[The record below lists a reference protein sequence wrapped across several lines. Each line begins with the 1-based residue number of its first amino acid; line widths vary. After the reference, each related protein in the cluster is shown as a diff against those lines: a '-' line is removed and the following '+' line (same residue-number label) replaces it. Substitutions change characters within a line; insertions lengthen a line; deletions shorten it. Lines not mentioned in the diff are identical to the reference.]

1 MDRRVVSAVL
11 GVAACVALAACSGQT
26 GPATNVTD
34 TSASL
39 HASGR
44 TDASPGHYE
53 FQYAKSAA
61 ALGTTAGVQTPTR
74 GPFPAHVPASGTIDF
89 AEAVT
94 GLSPATR
101 YYYRVCGGDASIHPD
116 VCMSTRTFTTEP
128 SGGSPY
134 ATAEPGASWFLVPS
148 GVTQVS
154 LVAKGAQGGEG
165 VAFSQDNPA
174 GAVVPGGHGAVARA
188 QIAVGEGDRLEL
200 LVGRVG
206 GDGDPGTGHG
216 GAGGSN
222 GSDRGGDGG
231 AGGDFVGTG
240 GAGGGGAPTRVVL
253 FPADGGIAQTVLTAG
268 GGGGGGA
275 ALDVSGGAAGGDAGL
290 AGQAGQDGYDPAP
303 GDATTSHG
311 GGGTTASAAG
321 AGGAP
326 GGGDGA
332 SGLGGGGAANPYVV
346 NSLAG
351 LGGGGGGG
359 GLFGGG
365 GGGSGQ
371 WIVGPVSDTEVE
383 GSGGGGGS
391 SFATPSALGT
401 PSFVTSSAGGP
412 GLVVIA
418 WSAAGGT

>member
-11 GVAACVALAACSGQT
+11 GVGACLALTACSGQT

-53 FQYAKSAA
+53 FQYAKSAT

-74 GPFPAHVPASGTIDF
+74 GPFPAHLPASGTIDF

-188 QIAVGEGDRLEL
+188 QIAVGEGCL
-200 LVGRVG
+200 LYHL
-206 GDGDPGTGHG
+206 TL
-216 GAGGSN
+216 
-222 GSDRGGDGG
+222 
-231 AGGDFVGTG
+231 
-240 GAGGGGAPTRVVL
+240 PT
-253 FPADGGIAQTVLTAG
+253 T
-268 GGGGGGA
+268 
-275 ALDVSGGAAGGDAGL
+275 
-290 AGQAGQDGYDPAP
+290 
-303 GDATTSHG
+303 
-311 GGGTTASAAG
+311 
-321 AGGAP
+321 
-326 GGGDGA
+326 
-332 SGLGGGGAANPYVV
+332 PYV
-346 NSLAG
+346 
-351 LGGGGGGG
+351 
-359 GLFGGG
+359 
-365 GGGSGQ
+365 
-371 WIVGPVSDTEVE
+371 
-383 GSGGGGGS
+383 
-391 SFATPSALGT
+391 
-401 PSFVTSSAGGP
+401 
-412 GLVVIA
+412 
-418 WSAAGGT
+418 